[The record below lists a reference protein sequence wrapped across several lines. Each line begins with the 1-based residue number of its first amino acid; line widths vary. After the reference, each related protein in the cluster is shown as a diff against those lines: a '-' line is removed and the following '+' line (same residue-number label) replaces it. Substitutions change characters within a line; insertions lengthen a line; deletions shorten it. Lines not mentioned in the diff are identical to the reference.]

1 MIFFSWVISTRIIDG
16 LRSADMGLIDLMQ
29 MKIGPKKFST
39 HIDGQ
44 TQIDFALAMPR
55 VVKACIHAGYE
66 PFHPRFETDHRGFFL
81 DLDNTV
87 LFGNQTAI
95 LQSPSQRSLTSKSFK
110 HRKMY
115 IAFRWKYLNH
125 HKWFER
131 LRAALQ
137 QEEVPLTILET
148 LDRDW
153 TASALAAEKKCQSYP
168 AGPYSQEIA
177 KL

>member
-1 MIFFSWVISTRIIDG
+1 
-16 LRSADMGLIDLMQ
+16 
-29 MKIGPKKFST
+29 
-39 HIDGQ
+39 
-44 TQIDFALAMPR
+44 MPR
-55 VVKACIHAGYE
+55 VVEACIHAGYE
-66 PFHPRFETDHRGFFL
+66 PFRYRFETDHQGFFL
-81 DLDNTV
+81 DLDNSV

-95 LQSPSQRSLTSKSFK
+95 LQSLSHHGLTSKSFQ

-115 IAFRWKYLNH
+115 IASRWKYLHH

-137 QEEVPLTILET
+137 REEVPSTILEA

-153 TASALAAEKKCQSYP
+153 TASALAAEKTCQTYP